1 MVKPVRLSLG
11 RAYTFV
17 HVLKTDASLSAST
30 HRRTT
35 LTARPKRKKAA
46 LACRLC
52 CMTAHG
58 DRPLR
63 RDTVQR
69 DIMFMLTLCITH
81 SVPTIRIAAVS
92 TV

>member
-1 MVKPVRLSLG
+1 MFHPCV
-11 RAYTFV
+11 
-17 HVLKTDASLSAST
+17 
-30 HRRTT
+30 
-35 LTARPKRKKAA
+35 ARPAPRAAYADVMRHRAAKNEKKAA
-46 LACRLC
+46 LACRLFLHE
-52 CMTAHG
+52 AHG

-63 RDTVQR
+63 HDDVQR

>member
-1 MVKPVRLSLG
+1 MN
-11 RAYTFV
+11 
-17 HVLKTDASLSAST
+17 
-30 HRRTT
+30 
-35 LTARPKRKKAA
+35 
-46 LACRLC
+46 
-52 CMTAHG
+52 AHG

-63 RDTVQR
+63 RDAAQR